1 MIKERFMFTS
11 SDSEEG
17 SKEQIIL
24 EAAMDEFIAHG
35 WTGAR
40 MQAIA
45 DRAGMNKTLLHYYF
59 RSKENLYRR
68 ILYRVMKYFFDKI
81 VGKIMGNGSFEE
93 FLKAVIDTM
102 VEESGRNPRLPMF
115 LMQELSQGAKT
126 ARAILR
132 EVLNEQKQPVTAMML
147 EKVRKG
153 IEEGVIRSVDPG
165 QFILTLI
172 GSCLY
177 FALAEPIIMEIGH
190 LEGFME
196 GFDRDEF
203 LRERKREIFS
213 VLYYGIRKGESEE

>member
-1 MIKERFMFTS
+1 MFHS
-11 SDSEEG
+11 SESEEG
-17 SKEQIIL
+17 LKEQIIL

-45 DRAGMNKTLLHYYF
+45 DRAGINKTLLHYYF
-59 RSKENLYRR
+59 RSKKNLYQR
-68 ILYRVMKYFFDKI
+68 ILYRVMKYFFGI
-81 VGKIMGNGSFEE
+81 VLGNIVESGSFEE
-93 FLKAVIDTM
+93 FLRAAIDTI

-115 LMQELSQGAKT
+115 LMQELSLGGKT
-126 ARAILR
+126 ARVMLR
-132 EVLNEQKQPVTAMML
+132 EVLNEQKQPLTAVML

-177 FALAEPIIMEIGH
+177 FALAEPIIMEIGS
-190 LEGFME
+190 LAGFME
-196 GFDRDEF
+196 GFDRDGF
-203 LRERKREIFS
+203 LQKRKKEIFS
-213 VLYYGIRKGESEE
+213 VLYYGIRKRGAEE

>member
-1 MIKERFMFTS
+1 MLHS

-17 SKEQIIL
+17 LKEQIIL

-45 DRAGMNKTLLHYYF
+45 DRAGINKTLLHYYF
-59 RSKENLYRR
+59 RSKKNLYQR
-68 ILYRVMKYFFDKI
+68 ILYRVMKYFFGS
-81 VGKIMGNGSFEE
+81 VLGNIMESGSFEE
-93 FLKAVIDTM
+93 FLRVTIDTI
-102 VEESGRNPRLPMF
+102 VEESSRNPRLPMF
-115 LMQELSQGAKT
+115 LMQELSTGGKT
-126 ARAILR
+126 ARIMLR
-132 EVLNEQKQPVTAMML
+132 EVLNEQEEPIITVML

-177 FALAEPIIMEIGH
+177 FALAEPIIMEIGS
-190 LEGFME
+190 LEGFVKR
-196 GFDRDEF
+196 FDRDVF
-203 LRERKREIFS
+203 LEKRKKEIFS
-213 VLYYGIRKGESEE
+213 VLYYGIRKRESEE

>member
-1 MIKERFMFTS
+1 MVKEQPMFHS

-17 SKEQIIL
+17 LKEQIIL

-45 DRAGMNKTLLHYYF
+45 DRAGINKTLLHYYF
-59 RSKENLYRR
+59 RSKKNLYQR
-68 ILYRVMKYFFDKI
+68 ILYRVMKYFFGRVLGNI
-81 VGKIMGNGSFEE
+81 VESGSFEE
-93 FLKAVIDTM
+93 FLRVAIDTI
-102 VEESGRNPRLPMF
+102 VDESGRNPRLPMF
-115 LMQELSQGAKT
+115 LMQELSMGGKT
-126 ARAILR
+126 ARVMLR
-132 EVLNEQKQPVTAMML
+132 NVLKEQEEPITAVML

-177 FALAEPIIMEIGH
+177 FALAEPIIMEIGS
-190 LEGFME
+190 LEGFVE
-196 GFDRDEF
+196 GFDRDGF
-203 LRERKREIFS
+203 LQKRKKEIFS
-213 VLYYGIRKGESEE
+213 VLYYGVRKRESEE